1 MAVKS
6 RNVTIKLDGI
16 FYIDEIKQPLP
27 KNKNYL
33 ILLRSNDGIGHWV
46 CKYNDEYFDS
56 MGEPAP
62 SVLAIKKY
70 NHKQFQSTYRSY
82 CGIYCML

>member
-33 ILLRSNDGIGHWV
+33 ILLRSNNHGIGHF
-46 CKYNDEYFDS
+46 E
-56 MGEPAP
+56 
-62 SVLAIKKY
+62 
-70 NHKQFQSTYRSY
+70 
-82 CGIYCML
+82 